1 MNTQSS
7 PARRRSAAILR
18 RAVSRHVLAGAL
30 AAAAF
35 PALAQDAGQWQRL
48 ERMEGAVAAMG
59 GSSVQ
64 VAELS
69 SSLAAD
75 FEVRLQRLERTI
87 AEVNGRNEELGY
99 QVTQLKD
106 RLERINS
113 DIDFRLNSLESV
125 KGGGLSAVAPGAPA
139 AKAAAEP
146 KGGDREPPADKPA
159 PAAKADAKPAP
170 VALPSGPPEKQYEYA
185 FAFLRNQEYDKAEKA
200 LQEFVA
206 KNKGND
212 LAGNAQFWLGETYFV
227 QKKYTEAAVAYA
239 EGMQKYP
246 KNAKAA
252 DNLLKLGMSLGQ
264 LNKKTEACTAFAQL
278 NKKFPTAA
286 ASVKRRAEAE
296 QRRLNCPS

>member
-1 MNTQSS
+1 MNIQSS
-7 PARRRSAAILR
+7 PARRRTAAILR
-18 RAVSRHVLAGAL
+18 RAVSRHVLAGTL

-35 PALAQDAGQWQRL
+35 PVLAQDAGQWQRL
-48 ERMEGAVAAMG
+48 ERMESAAAVLG
-59 GSSVQ
+59 GPVQ

-75 FEVRLQRLERTI
+75 FEVRLQRLERMI

-113 DIDFRLNSLESV
+113 DIDFRLNSLESG
-125 KGGGLSAVAPGAPA
+125 KGGGGLSAVAPGAPA

-159 PAAKADAKPAP
+159 PATKADARPAP

-212 LAGNAQFWLGETYFV
+212 LAGNAQFWLGETYYV

-246 KNAKAA
+246 KNPKAA

-264 LNKKTEACTAFAQL
+264 LNKKTEACTAFGQL

-286 ASVKRRAEAE
+286 ASIKRRVEAE

>member
-35 PALAQDAGQWQRL
+35 PVLAQDAGQWQRL
-48 ERMEGAVAAMG
+48 ERLEGTAAAMG
-59 GSSVQ
+59 GPVQ

-75 FEVRLQRLERTI
+75 FEVRLQRLERMI

-113 DIDFRLNSLESV
+113 DIDFRLNSLESG